1 MDRDGPTGVKPGLFS
16 RAGEVVSRFATVEG
30 DRRQTMKRPF
40 LVPVML
46 LTLGL
51 VALGIVAGTQQRGL
65 DDLGGSTIAL
75 LMGASFFGLLLVFVS
90 TWVLLSSVLPTLAY
104 HPTSQREGLL
114 GGILIAV
121 PFGIGVLNACVGE
134 AERSPLFVPVVLL
147 NAVGVSAAFWFLVFC
162 IGHLLAQDR
171 PALFKGLWV
180 VLLLLGNLVAMP
192 LYWYIFVWPP
202 HLALLPPGDM
212 RREQP

>member
-1 MDRDGPTGVKPGLFS
+1 
-16 RAGEVVSRFATVEG
+16 
-30 DRRQTMKRPF
+30 MKRPF

-51 VALGIVAGTQQRGL
+51 VALGIVAGIQQRNL

-75 LMGASFFGLLLVFVS
+75 YFFGLLLVLVS
-90 TWVLLSSVLPTLAY
+90 TWVLLSSALPTPAY
-104 HPTSQREGLL
+104 QPTSRREGLI
-114 GGILIAV
+114 GGILIALPLGV
-121 PFGIGVLNACVGE
+121 GILNACIGDV
-134 AERSPLFVPVVLL
+134 ERSPLFVPVLLL

-180 VLLLLGNLVAMP
+180 ILLLLGNLVALP
-192 LYWYIFVWPP
+192 IYWYVFVWRP
-202 HLALLPPGDM
+202 HLALPS
-212 RREQP
+212 RREV